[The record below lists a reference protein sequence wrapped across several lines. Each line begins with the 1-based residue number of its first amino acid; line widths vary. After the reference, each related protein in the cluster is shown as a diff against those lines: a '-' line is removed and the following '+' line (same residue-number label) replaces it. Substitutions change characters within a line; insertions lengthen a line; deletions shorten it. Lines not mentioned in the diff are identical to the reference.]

1 VKRKIRVGIL
11 FGGKS
16 SEHEVSIASANSV
29 VDALDKDKYEPIL
42 LGIDRQGHWLATPET
57 ARQLIGRRDE
67 AMPTGGTQT
76 EELAQTATAEPSP
89 DTTGSTRMEEAH
101 ASGVVSLVTSTAGSR
116 LSLRQSPLDA
126 VDVVFPILHGP
137 MGEDG
142 TVQGLLELAD
152 IPYVGAG
159 VAASAV
165 GMDKQLLK
173 TIFRA
178 HGLPVVDFVT
188 VIRRQWER
196 GRDELVDAIEAALTY
211 PVFVKPANMGS
222 SVGINKARNREQ
234 LIAGIDIA
242 AQYDRKILVEQ
253 GINAREVE
261 CSVLGNDNPLV
272 SVVGEVRTWQRD
284 FYDYVAKYTEG
295 EADLIIPADIATETA
310 EEVRALAL
318 RAYRAI
324 DCAGMARADFFLE
337 RDSGKVFLSELN
349 TIPGFTKFSMYPKL
363 WEASGV
369 SYAEL
374 IDRLITLALE
384 RYTDKKRS
392 GL

>member
-1 VKRKIRVGIL
+1 MKKIRVGIL

-29 VDALDKDKYEPIL
+29 VDALDKEKYEAVLI
-42 LGIDRQGHWLATPET
+42 GIDRQGHWLAAPQSAKQLMGLSEADTP
-57 ARQLIGRRDE
+57 AGGAQLERLAPTTGDE
-67 AMPTGGTQT
+67 PSPVVTGGTQL
-76 EELAQTATAEPSP
+76 EQQRAANS
-89 DTTGSTRMEEAH
+89 
-101 ASGVVSLVTSTAGSR
+101 VSALVTTNPGSP
-116 LSLRQSPLDA
+116 SVRQSPLDA

-159 VAASAV
+159 VAASAI
-165 GMDKQLLK
+165 GMDKELLK
-173 TIFRA
+173 TIFKA
-178 HGLPVVDFVT
+178 HGLPVVDFVA
-188 VIRRQWER
+188 VIRRQWDQEPDR
-196 GRDELVDAIEAALTY
+196 QVAALEAHLRY

-222 SVGINKARNREQ
+222 SVGINKARDRTQ
-234 LIAGIDIA
+234 LADAINLAGH
-242 AQYDRKILVEQ
+242 YDRKILVEQ
-253 GINAREVE
+253 AINGREVE
-261 CSVLGNDNPLV
+261 CSVLGNDQPRV
-272 SVVGEVRTWQRD
+272 SVVGEVRTRQRE

-295 EADLIIPADIATETA
+295 EADLIIPADIPPEKA

-318 RAYRAI
+318 RAYRAM
-324 DCAGMARADFFLE
+324 DCSGMARADFFIE
-337 RDSGKVFLSELN
+337 RDTCKVYLNELN

-374 IDRLITLALE
+374 IDRLITLAME
-384 RYTDKKRS
+384 RYMDKKRS

>member
-1 VKRKIRVGIL
+1 MKKIRVGIL

-29 VDALDKDKYEPIL
+29 VDALDKEKYEAVLI
-42 LGIDRQGHWLATPET
+42 GIDRQGHWLAAPQS
-57 ARQLIGRRDE
+57 AKQLMGRSE
-67 AMPTGGTQT
+67 ADTPTGGTQM
-76 EELAQTATAEPSP
+76 ERLAPTTGDEPSP
-89 DTTGSTRMEEAH
+89 VVTGGTQMEEQRATD
-101 ASGVVSLVTSTAGSR
+101 SVSALVTTNPGLPSVH
-116 LSLRQSPLDA
+116 QSPLDA

-159 VAASAV
+159 VAASAI
-165 GMDKQLLK
+165 GMDKELLK
-173 TIFRA
+173 TIFKA
-178 HGLPVVDFVT
+178 HGLPVVDFVA
-188 VIRRQWER
+188 VIRRQWDQEPDR
-196 GRDELVDAIEAALTY
+196 QVAAIEAHLRY

-222 SVGINKARNREQ
+222 SVGINKARDRTQ
-234 LIAGIDIA
+234 LADAINLAGH
-242 AQYDRKILVEQ
+242 YDRKILVEQ
-253 GINAREVE
+253 AINGREVE
-261 CSVLGNDNPLV
+261 CSVLGNDQPRV
-272 SVVGEVRTWQRD
+272 SVVGEVRTRQRE

-295 EADLIIPADIATETA
+295 EADLIIPADIPPEKA

-318 RAYRAI
+318 RAYRAM
-324 DCAGMARADFFLE
+324 DCSGMARADFFVEL
-337 RDSGKVFLSELN
+337 DTGKVYLNELN

-374 IDRLITLALE
+374 IDRLITLAME
-384 RYTDKKRS
+384 RYMDKKRS